1 MPCVVPT
8 AHPNSPARRAQRSGA
23 TQQELT
29 PLTVSPTL
37 GDMMKRLGVA
47 VCLLL
52 GIAFSL
58 SADVWV
64 LTIDGE
70 IGRGSSAYVRRG
82 IAEAEEQGADAIV
95 LVLSTPG
102 GYLDAAVTI
111 RDELLATTAP
121 TLAYVDREAFS
132 AGALLAMACDAIYM
146 APGGVIGA
154 ATPVLI
160 EGTTVIAASEKEIA
174 AARSL
179 FAATAEATGKPIDLA
194 EAMVD
199 PDVVVPGVIEAD
211 KLLSLTA
218 GEAVTLGVASSEAAS
233 VEAALSA
240 EGLANREI
248 IRFQSRVVDQ
258 IVDTLTI
265 PWLAAVL
272 ITLGL
277 LGLFVEMLIPGIGVF
292 GIVGTLCLAA
302 FFWANFLVGL
312 AGWESIAFVLGGF
325 FAVLLEVFAFTA
337 VDFGLAGLAG
347 LVLIGLGFYT
357 AMTGPFT
364 RSQDTLTA
372 VAAVVGGVFVS
383 IVVVVV
389 LLTRL
394 PKTRLRFGGV
404 ILPTA
409 ITERAFGGR
418 GQDKGSSSDQDW
430 IGREGVAATDLRP
443 VGTGLFGNER
453 IDVICEE
460 GFLAQG
466 TPIVI
471 TQDEGY
477 RKAVRKKEIS

>member
-1 MPCVVPT
+1 
-8 AHPNSPARRAQRSGA
+8 
-23 TQQELT
+23 
-29 PLTVSPTL
+29 
-37 GDMMKRLGVA
+37 MKRLGVM

-52 GIAFSL
+52 GVAL
-58 SADVWV
+58 SVSANVWV

-82 IAEAEEQGADAIV
+82 IADAEEAGADAIM

-111 RDELLATTAP
+111 RDHLLAATPRTI
-121 TLAYVDREAFS
+121 AYVNREAFS
-132 AGALLAMACDAIYM
+132 AGALLALACDTIYM

-174 AARSL
+174 ATRSL
-179 FAATAEATGKPIDLA
+179 FAATAEATGKPVDLA
-194 EAMVD
+194 AAMVD
-199 PDVVVPGVIEAD
+199 PDIVVPDVVEAG

-218 GEAVTLGVASSEAAS
+218 GEAIETGIA
-233 VEAALSA
+233 SA
-240 EGLANREI
+240 EADSLQAVLTAEAIDAQGMVE
-248 IRFQSRVVDQ
+248 FQSRVVDQ

-272 ITLGL
+272 MTIGL
-277 LGLFVEMLIPGIGVF
+277 VGLFIEMLVPGIGVF
-292 GIVGTLCLAA
+292 GIVGTLCLVA

-337 VDFGLAGLAG
+337 VDFGLAGLLG

-364 RSQDTLTA
+364 RPQDTLYA
-372 VAAVVGGVFVS
+372 VVAVVGGVFVA

-389 LLTRL
+389 LLVRL
-394 PKTRLRFGGV
+394 PKTRLRLGGV

-409 ITERAFGGR
+409 ITGRAFSKR
-418 GQDKGSSSDQDW
+418 GEDAGDSSAGSWVGQ
-430 IGREGVAATDLRP
+430 EGIAVTDLRP
-443 VGTGLFGNER
+443 VGAGQFGTQR

-460 GFLAQG
+460 GFLQKG

-477 RKAVRKKEIS
+477 RKAVRKREIS

>member
-1 MPCVVPT
+1 MI
-8 AHPNSPARRAQRSGA
+8 N
-23 TQQELT
+23 
-29 PLTVSPTL
+29 
-37 GDMMKRLGVA
+37 RLGIV
-47 VCLLL
+47 VLLLL
-52 GIAFSL
+52 GISL
-58 SADVWV
+58 SLCADVWV

-70 IGRGSSAYVRRG
+70 IGRGSATYVRRG
-82 IAEAEEQGADAIV
+82 VADAEEARATAII

-111 RDELLATTAP
+111 RDQLLDTTIR
-121 TLAYVDREAFS
+121 TIAYVDREAFS
-132 AGALLAMACDAIYM
+132 AGALLALACDSIYM

-154 ATPVLI
+154 ATPVVI
-160 EGTTVIAASEKEIA
+160 EGTNVVTASEKEIA
-174 AARSL
+174 ATRSL
-179 FAATAEATGKPIDLA
+179 FAATAEATGKPADLA

-199 PDVVVPGVIEAD
+199 PDIVVPDVIEAD
-211 KLLSLTA
+211 KLLSLTTQ
-218 GEAVTLGVASSEAAS
+218 EAVTLGIAVAEAGTL
-233 VEAALSA
+233 EAVLAD
-240 EGLANREI
+240 EGLAAETTL
-248 IRFQSRVVDQ
+248 RFQSRVVDQ

-272 ITLGL
+272 ITVGL
-277 LGLFVEMLIPGIGVF
+277 VGLFIEMLIPGIGVF

-325 FAVLLEVFAFTA
+325 FAVILEVFAFTA

-364 RSQDTLTA
+364 RSQDALTA
-372 VAAVVGGVFVS
+372 VAAVIGGVFVT
-383 IVVVVV
+383 IVVVVI
-389 LLTRL
+389 LLARL

-409 ITERAFGGR
+409 ITGRAFSKR
-418 GQDKGSSSDQDW
+418 GQGGADSSGPGWVGQ
-430 IGREGVAATDLRP
+430 EGVAATDLRP
-443 VGTGLFGNER
+443 VGAGLFGTQR

-460 GFLAQG
+460 GFLEKG

-471 TQDEGY
+471 TRDEGY
-477 RKAVRKKEIS
+477 RKAVQKREIS